1 VFSIHMQAAKNVKD
15 GFWWIWMHN
24 DWLQALFETGIVGLS
39 LMFGLYLQ
47 ALRRLVITGLT
58 AEAKTLL
65 LFGIFMGSNYPAHV
79 GLTCM
84 FGAWLMCLALDVSNK
99 DLQNELETSSMETV
113 E

>member
-1 VFSIHMQAAKNVKD
+1 MSSFFDVQEASRRRISF
-15 GFWWIWMHN
+15 
-24 DWLQALFETGIVGLS
+24 LFTGS
-39 LMFGLYLQ
+39 
-47 ALRRLVITGLT
+47 LVITGLT
-58 AEAKTLL
+58 AEAKALV
-65 LFGIFMGSNYPAHV
+65 LFGIFMGCNFPLHV